1 MYIQPGERGHTH
13 KLHLPKAWARP
24 CGLPATTGHKHVQ
37 AQTLDMR
44 KPATELRPQASMIA
58 LAFFAF
64 FMPAFF
70 MTLLAFF
77 AFFMAFITAPFMADF
92 FMAPAFIAA
101 PFFMAGAMALTLR
114 RSNEE
119 EEIKFADLDPTRLEP
134 TLEPH

>member
-1 MYIQPGERGHTH
+1 MDKGVRQQLSARQAMYIQPGESGHTH

-24 CGLPATTGHKHVQ
+24 CGLPAMAGHQAVQ
-37 AQTLDMR
+37 PQTLDMR

-64 FMPAFF
+64 FMAFFMPAFFMPAFF

-77 AFFMAFITAPFMADF
+77 AFFMAFT
-92 FMAPAFIAA
+92 
-101 PFFMAGAMALTLR
+101 MALTLR

-119 EEIKFADLDPTRLEP
+119 EEIKFAS
-134 TLEPH
+134 H